1 MQCLAIIKEMNNKE
15 FLTREQ
21 IKQKL
26 MGMIV
31 GEYLPVKFVHI
42 ITPNPEY
49 DSQFPVE
56 NDWKLQELTTEITDK
71 MLMRTLCCL
80 NPAIKKVCSYKLWR
94 NALAQ
99 QCVEQN
105 DGTYN
110 YYSEDNI
117 DAIIKFGKLHGGGVI
132 GFY

>member
-1 MQCLAIIKEMNNKE
+1 MNNKE

-26 MGMIV
+26 MGMVV

-49 DSQFPVE
+49 DSQFPMEKVG
-56 NDWKLQELTTEITDK
+56 KLQELTPEIVDK
-71 MLMRTLCCL
+71 MLMGPPCSQ
-80 NPAIKKVCSYKLWR
+80 NQAIKKVCPYKLWC

-110 YYSEDNI
+110 YYSEHNI
-117 DAIIKFGKLHGGGVI
+117 DAIIKFGELHGGGVI
-132 GFY
+132 NFY